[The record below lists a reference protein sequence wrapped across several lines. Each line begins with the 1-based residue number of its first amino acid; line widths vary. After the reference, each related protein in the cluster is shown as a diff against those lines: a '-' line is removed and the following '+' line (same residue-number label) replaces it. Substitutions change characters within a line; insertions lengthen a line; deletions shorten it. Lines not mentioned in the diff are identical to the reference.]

1 LPKQPLA
8 ASRYTS
14 DRTPST
20 CGPAFSVYFPEKYF
34 LFHSLNM
41 EIISRETAY
50 DGYYKMKLLTVQDGD
65 KQLKRERFEPGT
77 AVGALVWD
85 TRQERYL
92 LTRQYRIGAEAEVL
106 EIAAG
111 MADGDETPE
120 ATIRREV
127 QEELGYDVD
136 RLEQIARIYPSPGA
150 NAEVITI
157 FFAEVSNKSGEGGGL
172 EEENEKIELV
182 TLTHEEL
189 ISQQF
194 EDAKTLIAAQW
205 AQLRR

>member
-1 LPKQPLA
+1 
-8 ASRYTS
+8 
-14 DRTPST
+14 
-20 CGPAFSVYFPEKYF
+20 
-34 LFHSLNM
+34 M
-41 EIISRETAY
+41 EIINRKTAY
-50 DGYYKMKLLTVQDGD
+50 NGHFKVGLLTVQDGD
-65 KQLKRERFEPGT
+65 EQLKRERFEPGT

-85 TRQERYL
+85 TQQQRYL
-92 LTRQYRIGAEAEVL
+92 LTRQFRVGAESELV

-111 MADGDETPE
+111 MVDGDETPE
-120 ATIRREV
+120 NAIRREI

-172 EEENEKIELV
+172 EEESEKIETV
-182 TLTHEEL
+182 VFTHEQL
-189 ISQQF
+189 VKQQF

-205 AQLRR
+205 VQLRK

>member
-1 LPKQPLA
+1 
-8 ASRYTS
+8 
-14 DRTPST
+14 
-20 CGPAFSVYFPEKYF
+20 
-34 LFHSLNM
+34 M

>member
-1 LPKQPLA
+1 
-8 ASRYTS
+8 
-14 DRTPST
+14 
-20 CGPAFSVYFPEKYF
+20 
-34 LFHSLNM
+34 M
-41 EIISRETAY
+41 EIISRKTAY
-50 DGYYKMKLLTVQDGD
+50 DGHYKLALLTIQDGD

-77 AVGALVWD
+77 AVAALVWD
-85 TRQERYL
+85 TKHERYL
-92 LTRQYRIGAEAEVL
+92 LTRQYRAGAEAEVV

-111 MADGDETPE
+111 MVDGDEAPDV
-120 ATIRREV
+120 AIRREI

-172 EEENEKIELV
+172 DEENEKIETIV
-182 TLTHEEL
+182 LTHEQL
-189 ISQQF
+189 VAQQF

-205 AQLRR
+205 AQLRKTE